1 MLHPHI
7 EVQILTIKGIVLP
20 KKWISYTANEIALRK
35 DGEFEPCKYTIKY
48 IPARVAKAWKRN
60 KYDSIPHY

>member
-7 EVQILTIKGIVLP
+7 EVQTLTIKGIVLP
-20 KKWISYTANEIALRK
+20 KKLISYTVNKIAPRK

-48 IPARVAKAWKRN
+48 VPARPTKA
-60 KYDSIPHY
+60 

>member
-7 EVQILTIKGIVLP
+7 EVQTLTIKDIVLP
-20 KKWISYTANEIALRK
+20 KKLISYTANKIAPRK

-48 IPARVAKAWKRN
+48 VPARPTKA
-60 KYDSIPHY
+60 

>member
-7 EVQILTIKGIVLP
+7 EVQTLTIKGIVLP
-20 KKWISYTANEIALRK
+20 KKLISYTVNKIAPRK

-48 IPARVAKAWKRN
+48 VPARPTKAWEIN
-60 KYDSIPHY
+60 KHDSIHHY